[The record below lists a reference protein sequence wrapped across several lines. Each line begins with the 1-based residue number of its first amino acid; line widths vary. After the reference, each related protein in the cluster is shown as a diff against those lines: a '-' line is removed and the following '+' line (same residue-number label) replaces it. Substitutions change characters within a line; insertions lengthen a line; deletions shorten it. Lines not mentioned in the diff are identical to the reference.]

1 MSGMCK
7 ENYTV
12 YAFMIERGLRGAELL
27 VYALIYSYT
36 RDGGRAFYGSQEHI
50 ADRTGLSLRSVQRA
64 LLSLTEGGHLEKRS
78 SKNGKRVRYLTLTD
92 S

>member
-1 MSGMCK
+1 MSGMYR

-12 YAFMIERGLRGAELL
+12 FAFMIERGLRGAELL

-36 RDGGRAFYGSQEHI
+36 KDGGRAFYGSLNHI
-50 ADRTGLSLRSVQRA
+50 AHRTGLSVRSVHRA
-64 LLSLTEGGHLEKRS
+64 LISLTEGGHLEKRS
-78 SKNGKRVRYLTLTD
+78 SKNGKRVRYRALTD